1 MVVQRLDTAANTV
14 VSLNPSV
21 VLGPCLNKSNMNY
34 STAKLVRD
42 VLVGNPSPVDVPFN
56 FVDVR
61 DVAKGAVC
69 AFTTSK
75 DAVSSKR
82 FILNATESLKLNEY
96 VKKSHPEAKG
106 SNPAF
111 SPVVTNVYM
120 WLGKNVP
127 FLRNAIG
134 YTEFKGAR
142 LDREGILRFDNI
154 QSKAVL
160 GISSYTVTLL
170 MTPAEIQQTLWN
182 HSLR

>member
-42 VLVGNPSPVDVPFN
+42 VLVGNPSPADVPFN

-69 AFTTSK
+69 VFTKSK

-96 VKKSHPEAKG
+96 VNKSHPEANG

-134 YTEFKGAR
+134 YTEFKGAH
-142 LDREGILRFDNI
+142 LDREGILRF
-154 QSKAVL
+154 
-160 GISSYTVTLL
+160 VTLL